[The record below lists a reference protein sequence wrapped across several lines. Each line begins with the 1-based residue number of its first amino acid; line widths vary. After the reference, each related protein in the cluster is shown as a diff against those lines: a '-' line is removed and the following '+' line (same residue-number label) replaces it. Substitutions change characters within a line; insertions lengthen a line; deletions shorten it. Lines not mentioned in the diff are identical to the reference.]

1 MRSALDKLFDSS
13 DDLDSIL
20 KEDNL
25 SDNDLFNKLKNE
37 AKKAPLQNTN
47 KNHTHSLHRNINC

>member
-37 AKKAPLQNTN
+37 AKKAPL
-47 KNHTHSLHRNINC
+47 